1 MNTKEKIVHTAAEML
16 SDNGFNA
23 FSFHDIAKNIGIKTS
38 SIHYYFPTKADLI
51 VAIIRYSQN
60 EQITLFTSISE
71 KMPQEKLAILIDFY
85 VDLADSGKMCPIVAI
100 SSDMKD
106 IDLNIKLELRRFYDF
121 LSDWLRST
129 LEEGISKHHFA
140 CGQLPAEKSIEILNI
155 LAMLPILSR
164 LGKDTGSFASIK
176 KSHMDNLLIKG
187 HPENINS
194 ANQ

>member
-1 MNTKEKIVHTAAEML
+1 MNTKEKIFYTCAEML
-16 SDNGFNA
+16 SDIGFNA

-155 LAMLPILSR
+155 LVMLPILSR

-176 KSHMDNLLIKG
+176 KSLMDNLLIKG